1 MSQPR
6 TIPGQPPKPTGP
18 TQGQDAVET
27 TEYVL
32 HLYVAGSTPRS
43 VRAVERVSRLC
54 RDHLHGRYVLQVIDI
69 YQDPKLAQEGQIVAT
84 PTLVRSLP
92 RPLRHVIGDMA
103 DEGRLL
109 MAISVRAAL

>member
-6 TIPGQPPKPTGP
+6 SVPDQPPRAAEP
-18 TQGQDAVET
+18 TQNQDAVEIP
-27 TEYVL
+27 EYIL

-54 RDHLHGRYVLQVIDI
+54 RDHLEGRYDLQVIDI
-69 YQDPKLAQEGQIVAT
+69 YQDPSLAQERQIVAT

-92 RPLRHVIGDMA
+92 EPLRHVVGDMA
-103 DEGRLL
+103 DEERLL
-109 MAISVRAAL
+109 MALSVQAAP

>member
-1 MSQPR
+1 MSELRSIQ
-6 TIPGQPPKPTGP
+6 GQPPKPADP
-18 TQGQDAVET
+18 TQDQDAVEGP
-27 TEYVL
+27 EYVL

-54 RDHLHGRYVLQVIDI
+54 REHLEGRYVLQVIDI
-69 YQDPKLAQEGQIVAT
+69 YQDPILAQEGQIVAT

-92 RPLRHVIGDMA
+92 EPLRHVVGDMA

-109 MAISVRAAL
+109 MAISVRAAP

>member
-6 TIPGQPPKPTGP
+6 SIPGQPPRPTEP
-18 TQGQDAVET
+18 TQGQDVVEGP
-27 TEYVL
+27 EYVL

-54 RDHLHGRYVLQVIDI
+54 REHLDGRYVLQVIDI
-69 YQDPKLAQEGQIVAT
+69 YQDPSLAQEEQIVAT

-92 RPLRHVIGDMA
+92 APLRHVIGDMA

-109 MAISVRAAL
+109 MAISVRAAP

>member
-1 MSQPR
+1 MSQLR
-6 TIPGQPPKPTGP
+6 SIQGQPPKPAEP
-18 TQGQDAVET
+18 TQDQDAVDAP
-27 TEYVL
+27 EYVL

-54 RDHLHGRYVLQVIDI
+54 RDHLHGRYALEVIDI
-69 YQDPKLAQEGQIVAT
+69 YQDPALAQEGQIVAT

-92 RPLRHVIGDMA
+92 EPLRHVVGDMA

-109 MAISVRAAL
+109 MAIAVRTAP